1 MKAAII
7 IVTLVLAT
15 QVSEAGYTAPLYAE
29 WAHSHVVWINGKE
42 QNETKFLKMIDDYEK
57 RIISYTQ
64 TTSK

>member
-15 QVSEAGYTAPLYAE
+15 KVALAGYMAPLYAE

-42 QNETKFLKMIDDYEK
+42 QNESKFLKMIDDYEK
-57 RIISYTQ
+57 RIISYIQ
-64 TTSK
+64 TISK